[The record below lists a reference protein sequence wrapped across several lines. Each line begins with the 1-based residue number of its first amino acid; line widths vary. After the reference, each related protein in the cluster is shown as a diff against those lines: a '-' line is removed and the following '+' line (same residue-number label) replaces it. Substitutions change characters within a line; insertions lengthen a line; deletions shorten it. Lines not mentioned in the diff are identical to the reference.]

1 MNIIEKF
8 QNDYPTKKAKEEAL
22 KKMTNEQIDELIEAS
37 GNTYAKIFYSSFK
50 KQLVAKL
57 QIIKLTAMWA
67 FYIIEG

>member
-50 KQLVAKL
+50 K
-57 QIIKLTAMWA
+57 
-67 FYIIEG
+67 